1 MTMLFQG
8 DQYMVICSHLVK
20 NASQDIHIGSEIDL
34 DVDLHE
40 LIQQCNNQNLGG
52 RV

>member
-8 DQYMVICSHLVK
+8 DQYMVIGFHLVK
-20 NASQDIHIGSEIDL
+20 SASQDIYIGSEIDL
-34 DVDLHE
+34 DVGLHE
-40 LIQQCNNQNLGG
+40 FIQQCNNQNLGG